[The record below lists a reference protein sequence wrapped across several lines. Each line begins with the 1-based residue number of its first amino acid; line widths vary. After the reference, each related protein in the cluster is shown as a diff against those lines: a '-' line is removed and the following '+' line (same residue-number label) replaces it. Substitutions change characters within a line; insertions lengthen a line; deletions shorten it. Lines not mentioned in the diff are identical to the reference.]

1 MMETGSVSR
10 SAEPGALRARNAP
23 SLRARNAEALRRVR
37 SAEALRAR
45 NAELAGQLRAA
56 AMESD
61 DAHMT
66 RLLSELLRFHGVT
79 RGQRVSLQLKALLN
93 LVHSLRCVALTDDLT
108 GLYNRRGFMQIGARL
123 LDVATRDVRSA
134 HLIYFDV
141 NRLERTN
148 RTMGRTAGDVMIRQ
162 LGNFMRDLYPSYGV
176 YEVLGRLGGDEFAA
190 LTTCPEYAS
199 RGPIVMRAGTRP
211 PHSGDLP
218 ALSLSVGVAHF
229 NPRRP
234 VGVDEL
240 LQSAEQAMY
249 EHKRVT
255 RIASSEQ
262 DPPPGM
268 TRF

>member
-1 MMETGSVSR
+1 MR
-10 SAEPGALRARNAP
+10 R
-23 SLRARNAEALRRVR
+23 AEALRRVR
-37 SAEALRAR
+37 NVEALRAR
-45 NAELAGQLRAA
+45 NTELAGQLRAA

-66 RLLSELLRFHGVT
+66 RLLSELLRLHGLT

-123 LDVATRDVRSA
+123 LDIATRDVRSA

-141 NRLERTN
+141 NHLERTN
-148 RTMGRTAGDVMIRQ
+148 RTLGRTVGDVMIRQ
-162 LGNFMRDLYPSYGV
+162 MGNFMRDLYPSYGV

-190 LTTCPEYAS
+190 LTTCPEYAT
-199 RGPIVMRAGTRP
+199 RGAIVLRGTRP

-234 VGVDEL
+234 LGVDEL
-240 LQSAEQAMY
+240 LVSAEQAMY

-255 RIASSEQ
+255 GIASSEQ
-262 DPPPGM
+262 TPPHPV
-268 TRF
+268 

>member
-1 MMETGSVSR
+1 MMQTGSVSR
-10 SAEPGALRARNAP
+10 SAEQGALRARNAEP
-23 SLRARNAEALRRVR
+23 SRARGNAEPLRPVR

-56 AMESD
+56 AMEGD

-66 RLLSELLRFHGVT
+66 RLLSELLRFQGLT
-79 RGQRVSLQLKALLN
+79 KGQRVSLQLKALLN
-93 LVHSLRCVALTDDLT
+93 LVHSLRCVALTDGLT

-141 NRLERTN
+141 NHLEHTN
-148 RTMGRTAGDVMIRQ
+148 RSMGRTAGDVMIRQ
-162 LGNFMRDLYPSYGV
+162 MGNFMRDLYPSYGV
-176 YEVLGRLGGDEFAA
+176 YEVLGRLDGDEFAV

-199 RGPIVMRAGTRP
+199 RGAIVLRAGRRP
-211 PHSGDLP
+211 PHGGDLD

-229 NPRRP
+229 NPRLP
-234 VGVDEL
+234 VGIDEL
-240 LQSAEQAMY
+240 LESAEQAMY

-255 RIASSEQ
+255 RIASSE
-262 DPPPGM
+262 M
-268 TRF
+268 TPHPV

>member
-10 SAEPGALRARNAP
+10 SAEPGTLRARNAP
-23 SLRARNAEALRRVR
+23 SSHARNVEALRRVR
-37 SAEALRAR
+37 NVEALRAR

-66 RLLSELLRFHGVT
+66 RLLSELLRFHGLT
-79 RGQRVSLQLKALLN
+79 KGQRVSLQLKALLN

-108 GLYNRRGFMQIGARL
+108 GLYNRRGFMQIGTRL
-123 LDVATRDVRSA
+123 LDVATRDMRSA

-141 NRLERTN
+141 NHLERTN
-148 RTMGRTAGDVMIRQ
+148 HTMGRTAGDVMIRQ
-162 LGNFMRDLYPSYGV
+162 MGNFMRDLYPSYGV

-190 LTTCPEYAS
+190 LTTCAEYAS
-199 RGPIVMRAGTRP
+199 RGAIVLRAGRRP
-211 PHSGDLP
+211 PYGGDFP

-229 NPRRP
+229 DPRRP
-234 VGVDEL
+234 SGIDQLVA
-240 LQSAEQAMY
+240 SAEQAMY

-262 DPPPGM
+262 TPHPV
-268 TRF
+268 

>member
-56 AMESD
+56 AMEGD

-66 RLLSELLRFHGVT
+66 RLLSELLHVQGLT
-79 RGQRVSLQLKALLN
+79 RGQRVSLQLKALLK
-93 LVHSLRCVALTDDLT
+93 LVHSLRCVALTDELS
-108 GLYNRRGFMQIGARL
+108 GLYNRRGFMQTGARL

-141 NRLERTN
+141 NQLERTN
-148 RTMGRTAGDVMIRQ
+148 RTMGRTAGNVVIRQ
-162 LGNFMRDLYPSYGV
+162 MGNFMRDLYPSYGV
-176 YEVLGRLGGDEFAA
+176 YEVLGRLGGDEFAV

-199 RGPIVMRAGTRP
+199 RGAIVLRADRRP
-211 PHSGDLP
+211 AHNGDLP

-234 VGVDEL
+234 LGVDEL

-255 RIASSEQ
+255 LIASSEQ
-262 DPPPGM
+262 TPHPV
-268 TRF
+268 